1 MINFTKDYFNDNCY
15 FNLKVD
21 GDKVFL
27 SYNVYNTL
35 NESKH
40 KEEKREFKT
49 KSLDKIKKSIQKFI
63 KSKNKVSKGEVDKE
77 MDNIEI
83 DEYVDSDGTML
94 TSKTPIYNMYL
105 FPSKTMDQTVVSTR
119 IPNDPLTRGYRVRY
133 YGESIEKDENLI
145 DEENMRDAFG
155 FEETKDKDFNDT
167 VKTFKK
173 MGIKD
178 PIERIERAEQL
189 GKIRG
194 QKVRKTKSGK
204 KVLKQRLTEKEIEE
218 EKKNRMIKMV
228 EDILTKKNKDDN
240 DVIDKTDS
248 LSKIIVKNLENI
260 KKLAEKEGISI
271 SKLINIL
278 KQGE

>member
-167 VKTFKK
+167 IKTFKK
-173 MGIKD
+173 MGIED

>member
-173 MGIKD
+173 MGIED

-248 LSKIIVKNLENI
+248 LTKIIVKNLENI

>member
-173 MGIKD
+173 MGIEN